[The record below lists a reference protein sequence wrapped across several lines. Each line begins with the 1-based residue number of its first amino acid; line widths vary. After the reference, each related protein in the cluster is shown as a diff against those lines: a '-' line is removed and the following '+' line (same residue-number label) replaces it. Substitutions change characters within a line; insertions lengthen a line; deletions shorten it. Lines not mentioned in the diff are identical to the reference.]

1 MRDKIKNIVET
12 LPYSEM
18 VDALVD
24 LFDKEME
31 LSGIAIIRGNDRIFE
46 ECNENLE
53 ALAGRKL

>member
-1 MRDKIKNIVET
+1 MRDKIEQIIST

-31 LSGIAIIRGNDRIFE
+31 ATGLAIIRDNDRIFE
-46 ECNENLE
+46 ECNENLNVI
-53 ALAGRKL
+53 AGRKL

>member
-1 MRDKIKNIVET
+1 MREKIKSIVET

-31 LSGIAIIRGNDRIFE
+31 ATGLAIIRDNDRIFE
-46 ECNENLE
+46 ECNENLNVI
-53 ALAGRKL
+53 AGRKL